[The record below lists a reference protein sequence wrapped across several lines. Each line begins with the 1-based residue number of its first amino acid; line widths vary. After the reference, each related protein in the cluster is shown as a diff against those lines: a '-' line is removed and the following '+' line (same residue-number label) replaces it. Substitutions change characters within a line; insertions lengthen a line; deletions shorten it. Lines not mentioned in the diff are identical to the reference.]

1 LVEGKRSLATF
12 SDRFRYEMMLR
23 VNHCWV
29 DADIVCLKLD
39 AAFEAPLV
47 WGRQP
52 EARGKALIN
61 NAVLKLPHDNP
72 VLKTMLARARE
83 AEGKDIGWGAIGP
96 YLLTEAAEAEGV
108 YATSAEPKSFYPIAP
123 DAFWRLIDP
132 ASRSFV
138 EDALSEAVLVHLWSE
153 LLRRV
158 GYDFDAAPPPG
169 AYLYD
174 KFDELG
180 TLPRFR
186 RVCEVAE
193 VAAIVAR
200 WNASAPAA

>member
-1 LVEGKRSLATF
+1 
-12 SDRFRYEMMLR
+12 
-23 VNHCWV
+23 
-29 DADIVCLKLD
+29 
-39 AAFEAPLV
+39 
-47 WGRQP
+47 
-52 EARGKALIN
+52 
-61 NAVLKLPHDNP
+61 
-72 VLKTMLARARE
+72 MLAQARA

-96 YLLTEAAEAEGV
+96 YLLTEVAEAEGV
-108 YATSAEPKSFYPIAP
+108 YATSAEPQSFYPIAP

-132 ASRSFV
+132 ASRFFV
-138 EDALSEAVLVHLWSE
+138 EEASSEAVLIHLWSE

-174 KFDELG
+174 KFSELG
-180 TLPRFR
+180 TLSRFR